1 MKIKNMMPLVSRK
14 VIWTEIIGTGLIM
27 LVMLADNH
35 QRFSNDLSYELFMA
49 GIHSASHKIA
59 DINVM
64 LAGRFRMILY
74 YLVLCVFLGIDN
86 YFFYYRGAVS
96 AYTMKRI
103 SNRKEMYVRCF
114 TLPVFMFLIMLILSM
129 LQLAVFVSMYL
140 NYTPAVFLPE
150 YHGIDFWRLFI

>member
-49 GIHSASHKIA
+49 GIYSASHKIA

-74 YLVLCVFLGIDN
+74 YLVLCVFLGKII
-86 YFFYYRGAVS
+86 
-96 AYTMKRI
+96 I
-103 SNRKEMYVRCF
+103 SSTTEDLY
-114 TLPVFMFLIMLILSM
+114 LLI
-129 LQLAVFVSMYL
+129 Q
-140 NYTPAVFLPE
+140 
-150 YHGIDFWRLFI
+150 

>member
-49 GIHSASHKIA
+49 GIYSASHKIA

-86 YFFYYRGAVS
+86 YFSGALICKS
-96 AYTMKRI
+96 GRSRPTRPSPSLWREGNREGKAY
-103 SNRKEMYVRCF
+103 
-114 TLPVFMFLIMLILSM
+114 P
-129 LQLAVFVSMYL
+129 
-140 NYTPAVFLPE
+140 
-150 YHGIDFWRLFI
+150 